1 MQLLLGKVE
10 QLPVEEEEHRR
21 RDHAVAEQR
30 EGRRAVRPEVVEI
43 LQRKGDD
50 EHRGR
55 RHAEER
61 RGASELELG
70 RRLPAEAAAGGLV
83 GAAEVFGVVLRK
95 KVKAASKLNL
105 LK

>member
-10 QLPVEEEEHRR
+10 QLPVEQEEHRR

-30 EGRRAVRPEVVEI
+30 EGRRAVRPEVVEV

-50 EHRGR
+50 EHRSR
-55 RHAEER
+55 RHEEER

-70 RRLPAEAAAGGLV
+70 RRLPGVLV
-83 GAAEVFGVVLRK
+83 DAAEVLREIIK
-95 KVKAASKLNL
+95 PVMM
-105 LK
+105 